1 MTPALD
7 GVVVVDKPV
16 GPSSF
21 DVVRRAR
28 ALTGARKVGHGGT
41 LDPGASG
48 VLPIC
53 FGEATKIA
61 QFLLD
66 ADKEYEATIR
76 FGLVTD
82 TYDATGTITG
92 RTAAGHLTRPEIERA
107 IARFQGW
114 IEQRP
119 PAYSAL
125 KRGGR
130 PLYELA
136 RAGETIE
143 VDARRVR
150 IDAFEI
156 LDFVVPGAPGES
168 PVTEGGSAE
177 DASTPEH
184 PALMARIACS
194 KGTYIRSLAHDL
206 GAALGTGAHLE
217 ALRRTRSGPFVLAQ
231 AIPPAAL
238 RSAADHLISPARAL
252 EALPAVTLGP
262 ALALAVAQGKLVVW
276 GEIGMPGPGEGPV
289 RLLDGDGALVAVAPR
304 AAAEEPV
311 RTLRVFNRDL
321 RDLRDSRESHPG
333 SPAAPAAAH
342 DESIPGVSSREV

>member
-1 MTPALD
+1 MTPGLD

-28 ALTGARKVGHGGT
+28 SLTGARKVGHGGT
-41 LDPGASG
+41 LDPAASG

-76 FGLVTD
+76 FGVVTD

-92 RTAAGHLTRPEIERA
+92 RTAAGHLTRPEVERA
-107 IARFQGW
+107 IAGFQGW

-143 VDARRVR
+143 VAARQVR
-150 IDAFEI
+150 IDRFEI
-156 LDFVVPGAPGES
+156 LDFLVPGAPEQS
-168 PVTEGGSAE
+168 PVTERGSAE
-177 DASTPEH
+177 DASAPEH

-217 ALRRTRSGPFVLAQ
+217 ALRRTRSGPFGLAQ
-231 AIPPAAL
+231 AIQPAAL

-252 EALPAVTLGP
+252 EALPAVTLAP
-262 ALALAVAQGKLVVW
+262 ALVLAVAQGKLVVW
-276 GEIGMPGPGEGPV
+276 GEIGMPAPGDGPV
-289 RLLDGDGALVAVAPR
+289 RLLDTDGALVAVAPR

-311 RTLRVFNRDL
+311 RTLRVFNRDG
-321 RDLRDSRESHPG
+321 RESRAG
-333 SPAAPAAAH
+333 SSAAPAAAH
-342 DESIPGVSSREV
+342 DESIARVSSREV

>member
-1 MTPALD
+1 MSPALN
-7 GVVVVDKPV
+7 GVVVVDKPA

-21 DVVRRAR
+21 AIVHQAR
-28 ALTGARKVGHGGT
+28 SLTGARKVGHGGT
-41 LDPGASG
+41 LDPAASG

-76 FGLVTD
+76 FGVVTD

-92 RTAAGHLTRPEIERA
+92 RTAAGHLTRPEVERA
-107 IARFQGW
+107 IERFQGW

-156 LDFVVPGAPGES
+156 
-168 PVTEGGSAE
+168 
-177 DASTPEH
+177 
-184 PALMARIACS
+184 
-194 KGTYIRSLAHDL
+194 
-206 GAALGTGAHLE
+206 
-217 ALRRTRSGPFVLAQ
+217 
-231 AIPPAAL
+231 
-238 RSAADHLISPARAL
+238 
-252 EALPAVTLGP
+252 
-262 ALALAVAQGKLVVW
+262 
-276 GEIGMPGPGEGPV
+276 
-289 RLLDGDGALVAVAPR
+289 
-304 AAAEEPV
+304 
-311 RTLRVFNRDL
+311 
-321 RDLRDSRESHPG
+321 
-333 SPAAPAAAH
+333 
-342 DESIPGVSSREV
+342 

>member
-1 MTPALD
+1 MTPGLD

-28 ALTGARKVGHGGT
+28 SLTGARKVGHGGT
-41 LDPGASG
+41 LDPAASG

-76 FGLVTD
+76 FGIVTD
-82 TYDATGTITG
+82 TYDAAGTITA
-92 RTAAGHLTRPEIERA
+92 RSAARHLTRTEVERA
-107 IARFQGW
+107 VARFRGW

-136 RAGETIE
+136 RAGETVEI
-143 VDARRVR
+143 ATRRIR

-156 LDFVVPGAPGES
+156 LDFEVP
-168 PVTEGGSAE
+168 
-177 DASTPEH
+177 
-184 PALMARIACS
+184 
-194 KGTYIRSLAHDL
+194 
-206 GAALGTGAHLE
+206 
-217 ALRRTRSGPFVLAQ
+217 SGPDDSRGT
-231 AIPPAAL
+231 AAM
-238 RSAADHLISPARAL
+238 RSAANSS
-252 EALPAVTLGP
+252 
-262 ALALAVAQGKLVVW
+262 W
-276 GEIGMPGPGEGPV
+276 
-289 RLLDGDGALVAVAPR
+289 
-304 AAAEEPV
+304 
-311 RTLRVFNRDL
+311 
-321 RDLRDSRESHPG
+321 RE
-333 SPAAPAAAH
+333 
-342 DESIPGVSSREV
+342 

>member
-1 MTPALD
+1 MTAALD

-28 ALTGARKVGHGGT
+28 SLTGARKVGHGGT
-41 LDPGASG
+41 LDPAASG

-66 ADKEYEATIR
+66 ADKEYDATIR
-76 FGLVTD
+76 FGVVTD
-82 TYDATGTITG
+82 TYDAAGTVTG
-92 RTAAGHLTRPEIERA
+92 RSSAGHLTRDEVARA
-107 IARFQGW
+107 ATRFLGW
-114 IEQRP
+114 IDQHP

-136 RAGETIE
+136 RAGETVE
-143 VDARRVR
+143 VAARQVR

-156 LDFVVPGAPGES
+156 LDFVVPEAPHEPPGTGAGPG
-168 PVTEGGSAE
+168 A
-177 DASTPEH
+177 DASPPAH
-184 PALMARIACS
+184 PAVTARIACS

-217 ALRRTRSGPFVLAQ
+217 ALRRTRSGPFRLAQ
-231 AIPPAAL
+231 AIPPA
-238 RSAADHLISPARAL
+238 D
-252 EALPAVTLGP
+252 
-262 ALALAVAQGKLVVW
+262 LA
-276 GEIGMPGPGEGPV
+276 
-289 RLLDGDGALVAVAPR
+289 
-304 AAAEEPV
+304 
-311 RTLRVFNRDL
+311 
-321 RDLRDSRESHPG
+321 S
-333 SPAAPAAAH
+333 AAAH
-342 DESIPGVSSREV
+342 LRRMCAERSSLRSTMRASRSCGAGLIFCLRSSIELEPSGAPGRTSGL